1 MDRIIYLFGALLMSA
16 GIVVLLGITPEIITQ
31 DIMSLMSRQR
41 SLKYCVAKAQG
52 KVKQSRLQ
60 TAIMDIKNALIATHS
75 ENKFSLLISV
85 SLIGICAGFLLA
97 ALLQNLLLIPIFSGI
112 CVVLPYAYV
121 NVLLSNYNR
130 RISEE
135 LETALSIITTNYVS
149 NDDIIYA
156 VEQSID
162 YINPPVQQAFQ
173 KFLTQTKLINSNV
186 KLAIEQLKS
195 EINNE
200 IFHEWCDNLI
210 MCQDNVTLKK
220 RCSLS
225 PPSCRTSA

>member
-97 ALLQNLLLIPIFSGI
+97 ALLQNLLLIPIFRESAW
-112 CVVLPYAYV
+112 CCRMHMLMCCSP
-121 NVLLSNYNR
+121 
-130 RISEE
+130 
-135 LETALSIITTNYVS
+135 ITTGV
-149 NDDIIYA
+149 
-156 VEQSID
+156 
-162 YINPPVQQAFQ
+162 FQ
-173 KFLTQTKLINSNV
+173 RNSKLHFRSSQRITF
-186 KLAIEQLKS
+186 Q
-195 EINNE
+195 
-200 IFHEWCDNLI
+200 
-210 MCQDNVTLKK
+210 
-220 RCSLS
+220 
-225 PPSCRTSA
+225 